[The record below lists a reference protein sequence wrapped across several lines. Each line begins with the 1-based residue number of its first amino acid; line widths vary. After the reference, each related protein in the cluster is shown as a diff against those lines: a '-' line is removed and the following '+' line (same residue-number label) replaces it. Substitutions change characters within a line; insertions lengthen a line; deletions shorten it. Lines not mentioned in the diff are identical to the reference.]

1 VAFIPPGKIQLAPE
15 PLLLACL
22 GATGIFF
29 GLPNSL
35 LHLPPLSLLFPFS
48 LYMLAMAAPG
58 GKQAFKRGWWLGFC
72 GNAAGLY
79 WLVFPLHDVAG
90 IPLVLAIPFVVLLF
104 IYLSLFTALASLGLY
119 NLRGFAAAVCRGR
132 ACFSLPVLLGGL
144 AYGGFEVFCSWLFTG
159 FPWLTLSTAFAFQ
172 PAWTQAASLVGA
184 YGLSAFYAVAAF
196 AAAAACLESGKPRL
210 TAAAVALGILLALPG
225 YGMFRLA
232 PTPEREEQPLSLIM
246 VQGNIDQSLKWERA
260 FQKATLD
267 HYLALSKEA
276 LSACASSPS
285 CPKPELLLWP
295 ETAMPFYFQQHN
307 EYADTIRR
315 FATDNGVYLAFGAPA
330 VSRDSHSTS
339 LLNRLYMLSPS
350 GSTAGFYD
358 KEHLVP
364 FGEYT
369 PFATSIPFL
378 SDVLQGMGFI
388 PGMHNESLRL
398 RRQGNPDLLLGAL
411 ICYEAIFPALA
422 QERVEQGAEI
432 LINVSNDGWFRKSS
446 APLQHLAHA
455 VLRCVEQSRSLARAT
470 NTGITAVID
479 PYGRITAYLDT
490 LFVDGTLTTT
500 VAPCRK
506 TTLYHRLRPVPEV
519 LLMALALFSL
529 FSYRYAFRKPKNR
542 NTNASTA

>member
-1 VAFIPPGKIQLAPE
+1 MAFLPSGKIHLAPE
-15 PLLLACL
+15 TLLLAGL

-29 GLPNSL
+29 GLPNTL
-35 LHLPPLSLLFPFS
+35 LHVPLLSLLFPFS
-48 LYMLAMAAPG
+48 LYMLAATAPG

-72 GNAAGLY
+72 GNIAGLY

-90 IPLVLAIPFVVLLF
+90 IPLVLAIPFVALLF
-104 IYLSLFTALASLGLY
+104 VYLSLFTALASLGLY
-119 NLRGFAAAVCRGR
+119 NLRGLAAAVCKGR
-132 ACFSLPVLLGGL
+132 ACFAVLLGGL

-172 PAWTQAASLVGA
+172 PAWTQVASLVGT

-210 TAAAVALGILLALPG
+210 VAAAVALGILLALPG
-225 YGMFRLA
+225 YGMFRL
-232 PTPEREEQPLSLIM
+232 TQVPEQKEQPLSLIM
-246 VQGNIDQSLKWERA
+246 VQGNIDQNLKWDPA

-285 CPKPELLLWP
+285 CPKPELILWP
-295 ETAMPFYFQQHN
+295 ETAMPFYFQQHH
-307 EYADTIRR
+307 EHAATLRR
-315 FATDNGVYLAFGAPA
+315 FATDNSIYLAFGAPA
-330 VSRDSHSTS
+330 LLRDAHNTS

-350 GSTAGFYD
+350 GVTAGFYD

-369 PFATSIPFL
+369 PFAANIPFL
-378 SDVLQGMGFI
+378 SDVLQGMNFT
-388 PGMHNESLRL
+388 PGMHNKPLRL
-398 RRQGNPDLLLGAL
+398 RRQDNSDLLMGAL

-432 LINVSNDGWFRKSS
+432 LINISNDGWFRKSS

-470 NTGITAVID
+470 NTGITAAVD
-479 PYGRITAYLDT
+479 PYGRLTARLDG
-490 LFVDGTLTTT
+490 LFIDGALTTT
-500 VAPCRK
+500 VEPCRK
-506 TTLYHRLRPVPEV
+506 TTLYHRIRPVPEV
-519 LLMALALFSL
+519 LLAVLALFSL
-529 FSYRYAFRKPKNR
+529 VCYRVSRRKV
-542 NTNASTA
+542 

>member
-1 VAFIPPGKIQLAPE
+1 
-15 PLLLACL
+15 
-22 GATGIFF
+22 
-29 GLPNSL
+29 
-35 LHLPPLSLLFPFS
+35 
-48 LYMLAMAAPG
+48 LYMLALAAAD
-58 GKQAFKRGWWLGFC
+58 GKQAFRRGWWLGFC

-90 IPLVLAIPFVVLLF
+90 IPLVLAIPFIVLLF
-104 IYLSLFTALASLGLY
+104 VYLSLFTALASLGLY
-119 NLRGFAAAVCRGR
+119 NLRGFAAAVCKRR
-132 ACFSLPVLLGGL
+132 ACFPLPVLLGGL

-172 PAWTQAASLVGA
+172 PVWTQAASLVGA
-184 YGLSAFYAVAAF
+184 YGLSAFYASAAF
-196 AAAAACLESGKPRL
+196 AAAAACFESGKSRL
-210 TAAAVALGILLALPG
+210 IAAAVALGILLALPG
-225 YGMFRLA
+225 YGMYRLA
-232 PTPEREEQPLSLIM
+232 PTPGQKEQPLSLIM
-246 VQGNIDQSLKWERA
+246 VQGNIDQSIKWNPA

-295 ETAMPFYFQQHN
+295 ETAMPFYFQQQH

-330 VSRDSHSTS
+330 VLRESHNTS

-350 GSTAGFYD
+350 GGTAGFYD

-369 PFATSIPFL
+369 PFAASIPFL
-378 SDVLQGMGFI
+378 SDVLQGMDFA
-388 PGMHNESLRL
+388 PGMHNEPLRL
-398 RRQGNPDLLLGAL
+398 HRQGNSDLLLGAL

-479 PYGRITAYLDT
+479 PYGRITAYLDA
-490 LFVDGTLTTT
+490 LFIDGTLTTT
-500 VAPCRK
+500 VAPCRE
-506 TTLYHRLRPVPEV
+506 TTLYHRLRPVPEAV
-519 LLMALALFSL
+519 LMALALFSL
-529 FSYRYAFRKPKNR
+529 VCYRASRLRCLRKPKNR

>member
-1 VAFIPPGKIQLAPE
+1 VAFLPSGKIRLAPE

-29 GLPNSL
+29 GLPNGL
-35 LHLPPLSLLFPFS
+35 LHVPLLSLLFPFS
-48 LYMLAMAAPG
+48 LYMLAATASS
-58 GKQAFKRGWWLGFC
+58 GKQAFRRGWWLGFC

-90 IPLVLAIPFVVLLF
+90 IPLVLAIPFVVPLF
-104 IYLSLFTALASLGLY
+104 VCLSLFTALAALGLY
-119 NLRGFAAAVCRGR
+119 NLRGHAAAGRKGR
-132 ACFSLPVLLGGL
+132 ACLPVLLGGL

-159 FPWLTLSTAFAFQ
+159 FPWLSLSTAFAFQ
-172 PAWTQAASLVGA
+172 PAWTQVASVVGA

-196 AAAAACLESGKPRL
+196 AAASACLESGKPRL
-210 TAAAVALGILLALPG
+210 IAAAVALGILLALPG
-225 YGMFRLA
+225 YGIFRL
-232 PTPEREEQPLSLIM
+232 TPASEQKEQPLSLIM
-246 VQGNIDQSLKWERA
+246 VQGNIDQSLKWDPA

-267 HYLALSKEA
+267 HYLALSEKA
-276 LSACASSPS
+276 LSACASSPA

-295 ETAMPFYFQQHN
+295 ETAMPFYFQQQH

-315 FATDNGVYLAFGAPA
+315 FATDNGIYLAFGAPA
-330 VSRDSHSTS
+330 FQRDPRSTS
-339 LLNRLYMLSPS
+339 LLNRLYLLSPS
-350 GSTAGFYD
+350 GVTTGFYD

-369 PFATSIPFL
+369 PFAASIPFL
-378 SDVLQGMGFI
+378 NDILQGMDFI
-388 PGMHNESLRL
+388 PGMHNQLLRL
-398 RRQGNPDLLLGAL
+398 HRQGNPDLLLGAL

-455 VLRCVEQSRSLARAT
+455 ALRCVEQSRSLARAT

-479 PYGRITAYLDT
+479 PHGRISARLDG
-490 LFVDGTLTTT
+490 LFVDGALTATIE
-500 VAPCRK
+500 PNRE
-506 TTLYHRLRPVPEV
+506 TTLYHCLRPVPEV

-529 FSYRYAFRKPKNR
+529 FSYNIFRKPKNR
-542 NTNASTA
+542 NANASTA